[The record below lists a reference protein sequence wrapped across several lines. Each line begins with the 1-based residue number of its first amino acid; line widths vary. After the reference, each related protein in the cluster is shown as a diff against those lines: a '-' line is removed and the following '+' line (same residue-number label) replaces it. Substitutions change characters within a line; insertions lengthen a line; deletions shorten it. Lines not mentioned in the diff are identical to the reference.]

1 MSNQISD
8 AIEVVAAG
16 ITESVNQGFKTL
28 GQLLQEELAKG
39 GSSEASAFE
48 VTINNGVTRMVVSD
62 SDGYLNT
69 QVAPSDDVQ
78 IRKVNTA
85 TAGV

>member
-1 MSNQISD
+1 MSNITD
-8 AIEVVAAG
+8 AIENVASDINNSVSEGFRTLADL
-16 ITESVNQGFKTL
+16 IREKLES
-28 GQLLQEELAKG
+28 G
-39 GSSEASAFE
+39 GAEQASAFE

-69 QVAPSDDVQ
+69 QVAPSDEVQ

>member
-1 MSNQISD
+1 MSNITD
-8 AIEVVAAG
+8 AIENVASD
-16 ITESVNQGFKTL
+16 INNSVNEGFRTL
-28 GQLLQEELAKG
+28 ADLIREKLE
-39 GSSEASAFE
+39 SSGAEQASAFE